1 MKDIYLFRHGQAHAN
16 RRDFAAFGNEDSP
29 LTDHG
34 IAQILLGSYAH
45 EVKTGFRAKEYAKSV
60 AASGYTRAQYSA
72 RVFGF
77 RGIDVLRLINESNVD
92 EEIISGADVIAKHR
106 KELWVPPETQDRV
119 DELYEEIES
128 RRFSYEYYFTHGM
141 FMAGFVLSG
150 LTRGIDVRIPFDEQ
164 RGFIALQAAGIKAEI
179 EGSSIKVLTLA

>member
-1 MKDIYLFRHGQAHAN
+1 MNRMSMK
-16 RRDFAAFGNEDSP
+16 
-29 LTDHG
+29 
-34 IAQILLGSYAH
+34 
-45 EVKTGFRAKEYAKSV
+45 
-60 AASGYTRAQYSA
+60 
-72 RVFGF
+72 
-77 RGIDVLRLINESNVD
+77 
-92 EEIISGADVIAKHR
+92 

-179 EGSSIKVLTLA
+179 EDASIKVLTLA